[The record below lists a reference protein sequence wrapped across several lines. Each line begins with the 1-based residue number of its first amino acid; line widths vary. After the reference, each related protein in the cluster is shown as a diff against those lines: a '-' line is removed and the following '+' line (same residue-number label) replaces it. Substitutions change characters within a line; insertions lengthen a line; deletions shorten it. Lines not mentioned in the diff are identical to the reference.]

1 MTVTDHG
8 FEQIH
13 YAVHDGIATV
23 TLDRPD
29 RRNAFTP
36 VMCRELVEA
45 CDLVDA
51 DDAVRAVIVTG
62 RGTAFCAGADLS
74 GGAGTFDYAERDA
87 PHGTV
92 GGLPRDR
99 GGVVSLRFAALT
111 VPVIGAINGVA
122 VGVGATMALPF
133 DVRIAAESA
142 RFGFVFARRGIVPEG
157 ASSWFLP
164 RLVGIAQALEWT
176 MTGRVFDAAEALAGR
191 LVSRVVPD
199 ADLLDVATALAREIA
214 DHTSPVSVAT
224 TRRLMW
230 SMLSAA
236 DPWEAHA
243 LDTRAVAT
251 LGADADAAEGVSSFL
266 EKRPAVFPLR
276 RTADHTD
283 LVPPWP
289 AGAPD

>member
-1 MTVTDHG
+1 MTQPG
-8 FEQIH
+8 PSFEQID
-13 YAVHDGIATV
+13 YAVRDGVATL

-36 VMCRELVEA
+36 VMCAELVAA

-51 DDAVRAVIVTG
+51 DDAVRALVVTG
-62 RGTAFCAGADLS
+62 AGSSFCAGADLG
-74 GGAGTFDYAERDA
+74 GGAGTFDYRERDA

-99 GGVVSLRFAALT
+99 GGVVSLRFAELT

-122 VGVGATMALPF
+122 VGVGASMILPF
-133 DVRIAAESA
+133 DVRLAASSA
-142 RFGFVFARRGIVPEG
+142 RFGFVFARRGIVCEG

-164 RLVGIAQALEWT
+164 RLVGIAQAMEWAT
-176 MTGRVFDAAEALAGR
+176 TGRVFDAAEALAGR
-191 LVSRVVPD
+191 LVSRVLPD
-199 ADLLDVATALAREIA
+199 DELLDAAYALAHEIA
-214 DHTSPVSVAT
+214 DNTSPVAVAT
-224 TRRLMW
+224 TRKLMW

-236 DPWEAHA
+236 DPWTAHE

-251 LGADADAAEGVSSFL
+251 LGADADAAEGVSAFL
-266 EKRPAVFPLR
+266 EKRPAAFPLR
-276 RTADHTD
+276 RTTDHTD

-289 AGAPD
+289 AGSRR